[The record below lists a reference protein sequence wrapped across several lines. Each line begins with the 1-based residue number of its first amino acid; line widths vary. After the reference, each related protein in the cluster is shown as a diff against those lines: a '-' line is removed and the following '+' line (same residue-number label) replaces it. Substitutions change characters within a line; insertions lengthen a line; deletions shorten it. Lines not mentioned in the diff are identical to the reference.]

1 MCVCVGPIV
10 HDTCRRGWVRLKTQG
25 VGRGG
30 VMVGSQR
37 GARRKKCRAACF
49 DGQWRS
55 ALCAPARCCC
65 DCRFHGVD
73 LVARIGRN
81 RTPNS
86 STYLV
91 WCVFL
96 WLYYP
101 PKNILCTCF
110 FCSFFVCVATNR
122 VFCVLVVF
130 KLPSENVREVW
141 LACDFRCIPKA
152 RCCGVG
158 CVDGLNLDD
167 SWVGG
172 GAGTANGS
180 IVLSCW
186 QGSQIQPELGGCPDR
201 TSSVPPQV

>member
-1 MCVCVGPIV
+1 MGHEGKNVALPALTASGEVRSV
-10 HDTCRRGWVRLKTQG
+10 RR
-25 VGRGG
+25 
-30 VMVGSQR
+30 
-37 GARRKKCRAACF
+37 RAAAVTAGF
-49 DGQWRS
+49 TASTWWRGLD
-55 ALCAPARCCC
+55 ATGRLTPV
-65 DCRFHGVD
+65 HIWYGVFFC
-73 LVARIGRN
+73 G
-81 RTPNS
+81 
-86 STYLV
+86 
-91 WCVFL
+91 
-96 WLYYP
+96 LYYP